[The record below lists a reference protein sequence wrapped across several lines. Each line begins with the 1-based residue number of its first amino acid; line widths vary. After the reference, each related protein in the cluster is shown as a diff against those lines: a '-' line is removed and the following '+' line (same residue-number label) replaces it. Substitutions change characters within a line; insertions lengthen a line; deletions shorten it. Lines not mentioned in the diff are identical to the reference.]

1 MTAAIDADDVN
12 AFASLYNM
20 YQDSLANLQ
29 KQVSASAS
37 PQKITATQQR
47 ANAAMNS
54 LSRLSNMTPDLGYN
68 LSGIPIIG
76 GIATLGGNDYES
88 EAKSLAQQ
96 IGYMVSGANIKEE
109 EAYNIGKAYVPQP
122 FDSEQTRKN
131 KLNRAY
137 EIIRQYQNGYAVD
150 DNTMLEA

>member
-1 MTAAIDADDVN
+1 
-12 AFASLYNM
+12 
-20 YQDSLANLQ
+20 
-29 KQVSASAS
+29 
-37 PQKITATQQR
+37 
-47 ANAAMNS
+47 MNS
-54 LSRLSNMTPDLGYN
+54 LNKLSQMTPDLGYN

-76 GIATLGGNDYES
+76 DIATFGGNDYEG

-137 EIIRQYQNGYAVD
+137 DIIRQYQNGYAVD
-150 DNTMLEA
+150 GNTSL